1 MPRAS
6 LDDLLSA
13 GTHFGHLTRR
23 WNPKMREY
31 IFMEKNGI
39 YLIDL
44 KKTQQRLDEACNAVI
59 DIVKNGGKVLFVGTK
74 KQARDILKFHAQRC
88 NQFFMT
94 ERWLGGTLTNFN
106 TIKKNIRRLR
116 TLEKSE
122 IDGTF
127 DKLTKKEVLKLEKQK
142 EKLLKVLEGIADMVK
157 LPDAVFVSD
166 INKDTIAVHEARRL
180 DIPIFAILDTNCE
193 PDNIDY
199 PIPGNDDSYKSI
211 ELITRVFSD
220 AILEVETKNETKP
233 VEEKKEPEE
242 QMA

>member
-1 MPRAS
+1 
-6 LDDLLSA
+6 
-13 GTHFGHLTRR
+13 
-23 WNPKMREY
+23 MREY